1 MTRDQAH
8 DLMTEELVNFG
19 AARLAGDKPAAWS
32 ALERAHIVAQP
43 YLALHLASHWAML
56 TYALRETDFKEVW
69 GQCLRLALVPLGAI
83 SGRLPIGNTGRSN
96 VSAFRPMPI
105 PQDLLARMNNKS

>member
-1 MTRDQAH
+1 MMRDQAR
-8 DLMTEELVNFG
+8 DLMAEEMANFD
-19 AARLAGDKPAAWS
+19 AAGRVGDRLAAWN

-56 TYALRETDFKEVW
+56 GFALRERDFREAR
-69 GQCLRLALVPLGAI
+69 GQCLRLALVPFGAI

-105 PQDLLARMNNKS
+105 RQDLLARMNDKS

>member
-1 MTRDQAH
+1 MMRDHAQA
-8 DLMTEELVNFG
+8 LMAEEMANYG
-19 AARLAGDKPAAWS
+19 AAGRAGDRPAAWS

-56 TYALRETDFKEVW
+56 AYALRERDFREAW
-69 GQCLRLALVPLGAI
+69 GQCLRFALVPLGAI
-83 SGRLPIGNTGRSN
+83 TGLLPIGNTGRSN

-105 PQDLLARMNNKS
+105 PQDLLARMNDQS

>member
-1 MTRDQAH
+1 MMRDQAQA
-8 DLMTEELVNFG
+8 LMAEEMTNFG
-19 AARLAGDKPAAWS
+19 AARRAGDGPAAWR
-32 ALERAHIVAQP
+32 ALERAHIIAQP

-56 TYALRETDFKEVW
+56 TYALCETDFKEVW

-105 PQDLLARMNNKS
+105 PQDLLARMNDKS